1 MDRLVKI
8 DAVYLGRLLR
18 EASREYEF
26 RFEVCGEDKKNWQ
39 EVKIPVEFSPKTRTF
54 DPVLDPSI
62 QPLSVDLT
70 DDVRTA
76 NNKKYEGLVLM
87 SNSNTLPEGGE
98 LIPIRIPKEMKYY
111 RVITRCPRCEQIYP
125 SDRYGDR
132 YTEDGYFIISSGEI
146 SGI

>member
-26 RFEVCGEDKKNWQ
+26 RFEVCGKDEKWQ

-98 LIPIRIPKEMKYY
+98 LIPIRIPKDMTKY

-125 SDRYGDR
+125 SDNYESR
-132 YTEDGYFIISSGEI
+132 YTKDGYFIISSGEI
-146 SGI
+146 NGI